1 MQKHFFS
8 HIVKVDALNVELDN
22 HDFTADEK
30 DDIKKIID
38 ESIYHTVLEAI
49 LSELSEEDKKVFLE
63 HLVSDDHGKIWEFV
77 NKKVENIE
85 EKIVKAANDIKDEIH
100 IDIKTSKKSNA

>member
-1 MQKHFFS
+1 MKKHFFS
-8 HIVKVDALNVELDN
+8 HIVDVETLHLELDN
-22 HDFTADEK
+22 HDFSFDEK

-49 LSELSEEDKKVFLE
+49 LSELSEEDKKAFLE
-63 HLVSDDHGKIWEFV
+63 HLITDDHGKIWEFV

-85 EKIVKAANDIKDEIH
+85 EKIVKATNDIKEEIH
-100 IDIKTSKKSNA
+100 TDIKTTKKSNS